1 MSVSKTSSTTVD
13 TTWLV
18 NDLVGR
24 VANVQQAVVLSAD
37 GLLVAASG
45 GLNRED
51 AEHLSAVS
59 SGLHGLARGAGR
71 RFGGGAVR
79 QTIIEMDS
87 GFLFVTAGGQGACLA
102 VLADEEADVGLIA
115 YEMTMLITRVGQ
127 HLSTPVRASARTAGR
142 P

>member
-1 MSVSKTSSTTVD
+1 VSQRTSTAVD

-24 VANVQQAVVLSAD
+24 VAHVQEAVVLSAD
-37 GLLVAASG
+37 GLLLATSG
-45 GLNRED
+45 GLDRED
-51 AEHLSAVS
+51 AEHLSAVA

-115 YEMTMLITRVGQ
+115 YEMAMLVARVGQ
-127 HLSTPVRASARTAGR
+127 HLHSPVRAHARVAGR